1 MMTAEDDRFQLYQ
14 DLRQAVGDR
23 SAATLMT
30 EVFRMDPERVAT
42 TDDLA
47 GLRGEIA
54 ELRGELRGEITG
66 LRGEIAGL
74 RGEVAELGGELRGE
88 IAEGR
93 LDAARQTRQ
102 LTLTLLVAFLAH
114 FAATAGLV
122 LSLG

>member
-1 MMTAEDDRFQLYQ
+1 MMTSENDRLQLHQ

-42 TDDLA
+42 KEDLA
-47 GLRGEIA
+47 EVRGEIA
-54 ELRGELRGEITG
+54 ELRGEIAELRAEV
-66 LRGEIAGL
+66 RGEIADV
-74 RGEVAELGGELRGE
+74 RGEIADVRAELRGE
-88 IAEGR
+88 IAEVR

>member
-1 MMTAEDDRFQLYQ
+1 MMTAEDDRFQLHQ

-30 EVFRMDPERVAT
+30 EVFRMDPAHVAT
-42 TDDLA
+42 KDDLA
-47 GLRGEIA
+47 GVRGEIA
-54 ELRGELRGEITG
+54 ELRGE
-66 LRGEIAGL
+66 
-74 RGEVAELGGELRGE
+74 
-88 IAEGR
+88 IAEAR

>member
-1 MMTAEDDRFQLYQ
+1 MMTSENDRLQLHQ

-42 TDDLA
+42 KEDLA
-47 GLRGEIA
+47 EVRGEIAEVRSELRGEIA
-54 ELRGELRGEITG
+54 ELRGE
-66 LRGEIAGL
+66 IADV
-74 RGEVAELGGELRGE
+74 RAELRGE
-88 IAEGR
+88 IAEVR

>member
-1 MMTAEDDRFQLYQ
+1 MMTSENDRLQLHQ

-42 TDDLA
+42 KEDLA
-47 GLRGEIA
+47 ELRGEIA
-54 ELRGELRGEITG
+54 ELRGE
-66 LRGEIAGL
+66 IADV
-74 RGEVAELGGELRGE
+74 RAELRGE
-88 IAEGR
+88 IAEVR

>member
-1 MMTAEDDRFQLYQ
+1 MMTSENDRLQLHQ

-42 TDDLA
+42 KEDLA
-47 GLRGEIA
+47 EVRGELAEVRSELRGEIA
-54 ELRGELRGEITG
+54 ELRGEIAEV
-66 LRGEIAGL
+66 RGEIADV
-74 RGEVAELGGELRGE
+74 RAELRGE
-88 IAEGR
+88 IAEVR